1 MDEIIKTNIDGEKN
15 PTSVCVFDSQTANN
29 STFPSKCQGQ
39 VTGTSTGLAND
50 NLAHVCDFSALA
62 RKNTALKRF
71 LNAQANNIR
80 DAIRAVMRALGYSD
94 ATGTFQWIKDS
105 LRAIQRGLKY
115 IQEEVI
121 QPIIDFENIVI
132 GYVAKLNGIIAYIL
146 NLPAKLLA
154 FLQDCLTALYKS
166 VAAIF
171 DDVSGIT
178 NSNPFADII
187 SEARTTAAVLSQT
200 VASAVAAA
208 GTAAAAASLVT
219 SIPNLVSPLKK
230 GP

>member
-1 MDEIIKTNIDGEKN
+1 MADIIKTNIDGEKN
-15 PTSVCVFDSQTANN
+15 LTSICVFDSQTANN
-29 STFPSKCQGQ
+29 STFPSKCLGQ
-39 VTGTSTGLAND
+39 VDGTSTGLAND
-50 NLAHVCDFSALA
+50 NLAHVCDFSSLA
-62 RKNTALKRF
+62 QKNTALKRF

-80 DAIRAVMRALGYSD
+80 EAIRAVMRALGYSD

-121 QPIIDFENIVI
+121 QPIIDFEEIVI
-132 GYVAKLNGIIAYIL
+132 GYIAKLNAIIAYIL

-154 FLQDCLTALYKS
+154 FLQDCLAALYKS

-208 GTAAAAASLVT
+208 GTAAAAASVV
-219 SIPNLVSPLKK
+219 SSVPNLLSGLKK